1 MDALKSSGWEGGLSH
16 PGGWREHL
24 QDLLCWGDQNILQ
37 SLIKGIFTIVIIYL
51 KYLLNFAKRII
62 FFKLRYSICLYF
74 LITHFY

>member
-37 SLIKGIFTIVIIYL
+37 SLIKGNIL
-51 KYLLNFAKRII
+51 
-62 FFKLRYSICLYF
+62 
-74 LITHFY
+74 